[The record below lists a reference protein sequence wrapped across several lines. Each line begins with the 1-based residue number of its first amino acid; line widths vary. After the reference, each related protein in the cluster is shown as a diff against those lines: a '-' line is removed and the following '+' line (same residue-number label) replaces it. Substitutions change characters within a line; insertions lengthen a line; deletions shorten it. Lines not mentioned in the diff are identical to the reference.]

1 MESLKERLNEDM
13 KAAMKAREA
22 GKDRLA
28 VIRMVRS
35 AIRQTEIDGKTTLD
49 DDGVMA
55 VISKELKQRRDSLA
69 EFQKGGRD
77 DLVAKAEAEIAI
89 LTAYLPEQL
98 TKDELVAI
106 IKEIIDQTGA
116 ATPKDMGKVM
126 GKLMPRIKGRADGK
140 QASDLVKEMLN
151 G

>member
-55 VISKELKQRRDSLA
+55 VIGKELKQRRDSLA
-69 EFQKGGRD
+69 EFQKG
-77 DLVAKAEAEIAI
+77 V
-89 LTAYLPEQL
+89 LPLFQKTTGDIEDAGA
-98 TKDELVAI
+98 DE
-106 IKEIIDQTGA
+106 
-116 ATPKDMGKVM
+116 
-126 GKLMPRIKGRADGK
+126 
-140 QASDLVKEMLN
+140 
-151 G
+151 